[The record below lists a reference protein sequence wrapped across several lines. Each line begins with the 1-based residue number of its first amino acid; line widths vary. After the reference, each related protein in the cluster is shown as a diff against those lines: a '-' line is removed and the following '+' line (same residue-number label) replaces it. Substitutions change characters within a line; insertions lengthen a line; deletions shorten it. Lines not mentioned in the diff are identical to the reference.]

1 MSKSKGIKEISYV
14 DIGHGGGG
22 PASVGGT
29 REIAPVSWL
38 DCAGGGQ
45 VVVERGIAYVGNM
58 RNPHGTMIIDVKDP
72 KHPRPIAEISMPP
85 GTHSHKV
92 RTKDGIMVTN
102 REILG
107 ARGLKGEVPPD
118 DFRGGLGIYD
128 VSNPSKPK
136 LITNWNTTD
145 SPAAAARAACTV
157 SISMAATRTSRRR
170 CDGYI
175 GNIMMILDLK
185 DPARPQEV
193 GRWWM
198 PGQWTAGGEK
208 PTWKGAAHRCHHPLR
223 YGNRLYT
230 SYWHGGF
237 VILDIDDMT
246 KPKFVSGLDWS
257 PPFPWPT
264 HTCLRIPFKIDN
276 RDFMVVSDEDVVRLE
291 GCPPYPSAFLWIVDI
306 TDEKHPTPVS
316 TFQLD
321 DIPPEEQPYMT
332 GCHQPCEKVVMGTEI
347 PVAWFAHGLRI
358 VDIARPHAPKEVAY
372 FMPDVPPGSARVQ
385 SNDVTVDERG
395 LIYLLDRVRG
405 LHILERVG

>member
-1 MSKSKGIKEISYV
+1 
-14 DIGHGGGG
+14 
-22 PASVGGT
+22 
-29 REIAPVSWL
+29 
-38 DCAGGGQ
+38 
-45 VVVERGIAYVGNM
+45 M
-58 RNPHGTMIIDVKDP
+58 RNPHGTIIIDVKDP
-72 KHPRPIAEISMPP
+72 KHPKPLAEISMPP

-92 RTKDGIMVTN
+92 RAKDGIMVTN
-102 REILG
+102 REILA

-118 DFRGGLGIYD
+118 DFHGGLGIYD
-128 VSNPSKPK
+128 VSNPEKPK
-136 LITNWNTTD
+136 HITNWDTSDTPGPAYARGVHRFD
-145 SPAAAARAACTV
+145 FDGRYAYISPT
-157 SISMAATRTSRRR
+157 

-185 DPARPQEV
+185 DPARPEEV

-198 PGQWTAGGEK
+198 PGQWQAGGEK

-223 YGNRLYT
+223 QGNRLYT

-264 HTCLRIPFKIDN
+264 HTCLRIPFKIEN
-276 RDFMVVSDEDVVRLE
+276 RDIMVVTDEDVVRLE
-291 GCPPYPSAFLWIVDI
+291 GCPPYPAAFLWIVDI
-306 TDEKHPTPVS
+306 TDEKHPTVIS
-316 TFQLD
+316 SFQLE
-321 DIPPEEQPYMT
+321 DIPAEEQPYMT
-332 GCHQPCEKVVMGTEI
+332 GCHQPAEQGVLGTEI

-385 SNDVTVDERG
+385 SNDVTVDDRG

-405 LHILERVG
+405 LHILERTA